1 VSGKVPSGAFN
12 EIRGMLQNF
21 IACDREQ
28 ALLLPPSLLDWVP
41 PDHLVWTVLASVEE
55 MDLTSFYEVYRP
67 DGHGRPAYDPK
78 VMVAL
83 LFYACA
89 QGIRSSRAIERKCR
103 EDVAFMVITAMR
115 VPDHST
121 IAEFRKRHE
130 RALAGLFTDVLGMCE
145 KAGLVKVGVIA
156 IDGTKISANASMGAN
171 HGYERIA
178 RELLDEVDEADRR
191 EDEMYGQARGDEL
204 PEQLCTPEGRRA
216 ALREAKRELDAER
229 EAAGNEGGALGDE
242 GDWDGEEQRLVAFDL
257 DRERI
262 LNGEQGRR
270 GWMREG
276 RHQLD
281 ELRRQQAQ
289 PIAASRADRLQESK
303 RRLEEEHRVEL
314 ETNAAY
320 EAYKARGVM
329 RDGRRFGKPPKPYVP
344 PAEPT
349 GTINTTDPDSR
360 IVRTTGQPAR
370 QGYNAQAAVN
380 EHQVIVAAEVT
391 IDSPDFGHLEPMVD
405 ATQRE
410 LEAIGVSSLP
420 ETVVADPGYWHKPQ
434 MENIVTRGI
443 QVLIPPDSGLR
454 AQPRPGWNKGL
465 YAFMRMVLSTECGQ
479 AVYRR
484 RMATVEP
491 VFGQIKFN
499 RGFDRFQRRGLSAVT
514 SEWRLTA
521 ATHNLLKL
529 HKHQI
534 AATGA

>member
-1 VSGKVPSGAFN
+1 
-12 EIRGMLQNF
+12 
-21 IACDREQ
+21 
-28 ALLLPPSLLDWVP
+28 
-41 PDHLVWTVLASVEE
+41 
-55 MDLTSFYEVYRP
+55 
-67 DGHGRPAYDPK
+67 
-78 VMVAL
+78 
-83 LFYACA
+83 
-89 QGIRSSRAIERKCR
+89 
-103 EDVAFMVITAMR
+103 
-115 VPDHST
+115 
-121 IAEFRKRHE
+121 
-130 RALAGLFTDVLGMCE
+130 
-145 KAGLVKVGVIA
+145 
-156 IDGTKISANASMGAN
+156 
-171 HGYERIA
+171 
-178 RELLDEVDEADRR
+178 
-191 EDEMYGQARGDEL
+191 
-204 PEQLCTPEGRRA
+204 
-216 ALREAKRELDAER
+216 
-229 EAAGNEGGALGDE
+229 
-242 GDWDGEEQRLVAFDL
+242 
-257 DRERI
+257 
-262 LNGEQGRR
+262 
-270 GWMREG
+270 
-276 RHQLD
+276 
-281 ELRRQQAQ
+281 
-289 PIAASRADRLQESK
+289 
-303 RRLEEEHRVEL
+303 
-314 ETNAAY
+314 
-320 EAYKARGVM
+320 M

-349 GTINTTDPDSR
+349 RTINTTDHDSR

-434 MENIVTRGI
+434 MENIVARGI

-465 YAFMRMVLSTECGQ
+465 YAFMRMVLSTEFGQ

-514 SEWRLTA
+514 SEWRLAA